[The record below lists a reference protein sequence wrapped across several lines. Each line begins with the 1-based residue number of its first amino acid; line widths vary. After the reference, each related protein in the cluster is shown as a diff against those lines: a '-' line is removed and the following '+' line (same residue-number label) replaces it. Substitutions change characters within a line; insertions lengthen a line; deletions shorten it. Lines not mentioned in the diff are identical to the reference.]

1 MARITGILALLAIV
15 LGIAGLAVATERTS
29 AQIPP
34 HDTRFDLQCQQT
46 VEPTGAGTKGE
57 VTCSLR
63 IDIPDNLTPPLPDT
77 IKLTIVVTYV
87 DVNGDGDPSHGD
99 RLQCIRV
106 TVPDGTVVVDRC
118 RPAVPPS
125 G

>member
-1 MARITGILALLAIV
+1 MARITGILALVAIV
-15 LGIAGLAVATERTS
+15 LGIAGLAVATERAS

-34 HDTRFDLQCQQT
+34 HDTRFDLSC
-46 VEPTGAGTKGE
+46 ERIAPTGTPPKGV
-57 VTCSLR
+57 VTCSLQ

-77 IKLTIVVTYV
+77 IKLTIRVTYV
-87 DVNGDGDPSHGD
+87 DLNGDGQPSHGD

-106 TVPDGTVVVDRC
+106 TLPDGTVLVERC
-118 RPAVPPS
+118 RPAAPPS